1 MDKKKSKYQSTAKHG
16 KRHGEAT
23 MLAVIAQL
31 GTGRTIREVAK
42 ISGMVIGQ
50 DLNLW

>member
-1 MDKKKSKYQSTAKHG
+1 METKKKSKYRSTAKHG

-31 GTGRTIREVAK
+31 GIGKTIREVAK
-42 ISGMVIGQ
+42 ISELKYFITS
-50 DLNLW
+50 